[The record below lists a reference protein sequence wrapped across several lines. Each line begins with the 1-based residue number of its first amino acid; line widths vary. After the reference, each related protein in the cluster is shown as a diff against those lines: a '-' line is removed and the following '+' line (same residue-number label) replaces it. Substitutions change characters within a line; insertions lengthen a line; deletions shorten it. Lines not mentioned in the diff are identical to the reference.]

1 VSYNTLEMPGGTA
14 LNIRVELPNRLIFW
28 MHRAATRV
36 KKARHSLSP
45 KTVHEM
51 RTSLRRCLSLLK
63 ILHTDDAREIIS
75 AARSLF
81 KDCAILRDLQ
91 VMRDE
96 VTRLPM
102 DRKTRRKILAR
113 FTLREKVARVKAMN
127 AVRNFNQIQ
136 WQVLMHAA
144 GVWKISPQDM
154 AYFKQVALKRL
165 EKVRKRYQTCSFQK
179 VSAKDLHRLRISI
192 KKFRYTI
199 ENCFS
204 QLYEKYGRP
213 LKKFQDALGRHQDL
227 IVLEKELARMGC
239 LTPTLQKPLGNE
251 RNSLRHV
258 LLQLTTACNRT
269 GMWERWQKNLERI

>member
-1 VSYNTLEMPGGTA
+1 MPGGTA

-36 KKARHSLSP
+36 KKARHSLSS

-63 ILHTDDAREIIS
+63 MLHTDDAREIIS

-91 VMRDE
+91 VMQDE
-96 VTRLPM
+96 ITRLPM

-113 FTLREKVARVKAMN
+113 FTLREKAARVKAIH
-127 AVRNFNQIQ
+127 AVRNFNPIQ
-136 WQVLMHAA
+136 WQVLMQAA
-144 GVWKISPQDM
+144 GAWEISPQDA
-154 AYFKQVALKRL
+154 AYFRQVALKRL
-165 EKVRKRYQTCSFQK
+165 EKVRKRYQTCSRQK

-199 ENCFS
+199 ENCFPR
-204 QLYEKYGRP
+204 LYGKYGRS
-213 LKKFQDALGRHQDL
+213 LKKFQDVLGRHQDL

-239 LTPTLQKPLGNE
+239 LTPIFQKTLGNE
-251 RNSLRHV
+251 RDSLRRV
-258 LLQLTTACNRT
+258 FLRLAAACGKS
-269 GMWERWQKNLERI
+269 GMWEWWQKKLKRI